1 MSKKNKFIYI
11 NGNIHRISNIDEITL
26 EGNTITLF
34 TSDQYGNI
42 RKSNM
47 VYETG
52 NLAFNK
58 FTEISEVLEEN
69 TKFLVISGSSIVRT
83 SAVESVHFT
92 ESDVVP
98 DNKAC
103 IMTVL
108 DQYGNSSKRVY
119 DVSNLIE
126 TQIITQLTK

>member
-1 MSKKNKFIYI
+1 MSKKNKFINI

-26 EGNTITLF
+26 KGNTITLF
-34 TSDQYGNI
+34 TDDQYGNI
-42 RKSNM
+42 RKSNK
-47 VYETG
+47 VYETV
-52 NLAFNK
+52 NLAYNK
-58 FTEISEVLEEN
+58 FTEISEVIEEN
-69 TKFLVISGSSIVRT
+69 TKFLVISGSCIVRT

-92 ESDVVP
+92 ESEVP
-98 DNKAC
+98 DSKTC